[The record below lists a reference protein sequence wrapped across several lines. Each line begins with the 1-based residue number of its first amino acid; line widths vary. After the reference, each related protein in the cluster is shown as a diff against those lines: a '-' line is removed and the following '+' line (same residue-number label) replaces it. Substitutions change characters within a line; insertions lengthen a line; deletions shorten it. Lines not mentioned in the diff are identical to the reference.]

1 MSPGCVYT
9 YSYWRLVAIGVPLHQ
24 WCLLGVDMA
33 YIHHRRGACV
43 ARFDLQG
50 NSQGPQNVKRA
61 TVQGFTLFYVL
72 IVNLITNIVGRRS
85 PRSHNGK

>member
-1 MSPGCVYT
+1 MPPGCVYT
-9 YSYWRLVAIGVPLHQ
+9 CSCWRLVAIGVSLHQ

-50 NSQGPQNVKRA
+50 NAKAFKP
-61 TVQGFTLFYVL
+61 
-72 IVNLITNIVGRRS
+72 
-85 PRSHNGK
+85 